1 MKRKGILAGVL
12 CVCTSGLCAQGRVS
26 GNLLEELMEKLP
38 GKVIVE
44 DGTVKI
50 NGKQVERIIVDGKD
64 TLSFFNQRICN
75 DSTKHQGKME
85 NLLKKLPG
93 VQVQPDG
100 TVRIHGKDVKR
111 ILIDGKEISVPCNK
125 ERQIND
131 ISYLSVKAGTGENE
145 GAN

>member
-1 MKRKGILAGVL
+1 
-12 CVCTSGLCAQGRVS
+12 
-26 GNLLEELMEKLP
+26 
-38 GKVIVE
+38 
-44 DGTVKI
+44 
-50 NGKQVERIIVDGKD
+50 
-64 TLSFFNQRICN
+64 
-75 DSTKHQGKME
+75 ME

>member
-1 MKRKGILAGVL
+1 MKRKGILAWVL

-85 NLLKKLPG
+85 NLLKKIARCASTAG
-93 VQVQPDG
+93 WYCTD
-100 TVRIHGKDVKR
+100 TWERCKKDF
-111 ILIDGKEISVPCNK
+111 D
-125 ERQIND
+125 
-131 ISYLSVKAGTGENE
+131 
-145 GAN
+145 

>member
-1 MKRKGILAGVL
+1 MKRKGILAWVL

-50 NGKQVERIIVDGKD
+50 NGKQVERIIVDGK
-64 TLSFFNQRICN
+64 
-75 DSTKHQGKME
+75 
-85 NLLKKLPG
+85 
-93 VQVQPDG
+93 
-100 TVRIHGKDVKR
+100 
-111 ILIDGKEISVPCNK
+111 EISVPCNK